1 MAESQTISTLRAK
14 RDAIAS
20 AIANYERQL
29 EQAKAD
35 FTHITAALE
44 IFEAQDDP
52 ASQRSYVALYR
63 YFKYG
68 EIAGL
73 CREYLEDGPQTTTEL
88 TRRVMAAKGL
98 DPDERVL
105 AKSVGFSVLRSLRG
119 LAKRQTVKCTRRG
132 NRCLWG
138 NPERRGHPSEK

>member
-1 MAESQTISTLRAK
+1 MAESQTVATLRAK
-14 RDAIAS
+14 RDAIAA

-35 FTHITAALE
+35 FTHITAALA
-44 IFEAQDDP
+44 IFEAQDEP

-73 CREYLEDGPQTTTEL
+73 CREYLKDGPQTTAEL

-119 LAKRQTVKCTRRG
+119 LVKRQVVLGLRRQ
-132 NRCLWG
+132 NRCVWQFA
-138 NPERRGHPSEK
+138 N